1 MSLSFGVI
9 QNQQN
14 DAQTVRA
21 ASTAL
26 LTIDSD
32 DRFTSYTA
40 KRAAAPGSYNYS
52 PYDFQINKA
61 SSLMNGFITRLAVS
75 EINFPWCVP
84 NINPKTSKIQVG
96 YASIISGP
104 YTYYTIEVPYGFYTP
119 VDLASAIQ
127 GLIQA
132 QGGSLATFIF
142 EYDTDNV
149 TPQFNYNSGSAG
161 VFVNFAPM
169 PYNTTRYPYND
180 NTRQLFDVLGFS
192 NVNTTVGT
200 NNVNVYG
207 GVSYAQAIHYVDIVC
222 SQLVLNQPLK
232 DATSQPIGRD
242 ALCRLYIVDADG
254 VFASDVGSYIFP
266 GNKPATVYR
275 DFTTPKQIQWTPNQ
289 PITAGLTF
297 QVYDDQGDN
306 LLDSMPPGVM
316 PADWNI
322 TLLVSES

>member
-1 MSLSFGVI
+1 MSLTFGVT

-14 DAQTVRA
+14 DAQTVRQ

-32 DRFTSYTA
+32 DRFPSYTA
-40 KRAAAPGSYNYS
+40 KRNALPGSYNYS

-84 NINPKTSKIQVG
+84 NINPKTSQIQVG
-96 YASIISGP
+96 LASAIGGP
-104 YTYYTIEVPYGFYTP
+104 YTYTTITVPYGFYTP
-119 VDLASAIQ
+119 AELADK
-127 GLIQA
+127 IQA
-132 QGGSLATFIF
+132 IVQALGGGYSTFVL
-142 EYDTDNV
+142 EYNKNNLS
-149 TPQFNYNSGSAG
+149 PQFNYNSGDAG
-161 VFVNFAPM
+161 KYVVFLPL
-169 PYNTTRYPYND
+169 PYNTTTYPYGD
-180 NTRQLFDVLGFS
+180 NTRQLFDVLAFS
-192 NVNTTVGT
+192 SSLPAT

-207 GVSYAQAIHYVDIVC
+207 GVSYAQAIHYVDIIC

-275 DFTTPKQIQWTPNQ
+275 DFTSPKQIQWTPNQ

-297 QVYDDQGDN
+297 QVYDDQGDP
-306 LLDSMPPGVM
+306 LQASMPPGVL
-316 PADWNI
+316 PNDWNI

>member
-1 MSLSFGVI
+1 MSLAFGVI

-32 DRFTSYTA
+32 DRFPSCTA
-40 KRAAAPGSYNYS
+40 KRASTPGSYNYS

-61 SSLMNGFITRLAVS
+61 ASLMNGFITRLAVS
-75 EINFPWCVP
+75 EINFPWAVP
-84 NINPKTSKIQVG
+84 NINPKTSQIQVG
-96 YASIISGP
+96 VASAIDGP
-104 YTYYTIEVPYGFYTP
+104 YAYTTITVPYGFYTP
-119 VDLASAIQ
+119 EELATKLQA
-127 GLIQA
+127 LIQA
-132 QGGSLATFIF
+132 LAGDFATAIVQYGNGGLS
-142 EYDTDNV
+142 
-149 TPQFNYNSGSAG
+149 PQFSYNSGAAG
-161 VFVNFAPM
+161 KYIVFLPM
-169 PYNTTRYPYND
+169 PYNSTTYPYGN
-180 NTRQLFDVLGFS
+180 NTRQLFDVLSFS
-192 NVNTTVGT
+192 NSTPAT
-200 NNVNVYG
+200 NNVNVFG

-232 DATSQPIGRD
+232 DATSQPVGRD
-242 ALCRLYIVDADG
+242 ALCRLYLVGGEAA
-254 VFASDVGSYIFP
+254 FNSDFYIFP
-266 GNKPATVYR
+266 GNRPDTVYR
-275 DFTTPKQIQWTPNQ
+275 DFTNPKQIQWTPNQ

-306 LLDSMPPGVM
+306 LQDSMPPGVM